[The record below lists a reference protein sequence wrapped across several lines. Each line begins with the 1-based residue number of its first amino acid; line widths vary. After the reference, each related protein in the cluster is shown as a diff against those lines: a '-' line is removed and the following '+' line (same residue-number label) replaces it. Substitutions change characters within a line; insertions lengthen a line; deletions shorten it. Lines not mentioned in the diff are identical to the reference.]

1 MMSNNENSEKFEA
14 FKAGLLKWK
23 NEHREEYNEFARH
36 MSNCDGSYYYHIF
49 KAVSSQMSHIAKE
62 WELSWGDDADVTFD
76 SMFMQV
82 AKENL
87 PKQIADMFAVPV
99 PDAERNG
106 GLISM
111 VRRVFGIKPKKQVKL
126 SAPLVLNWLFYG
138 KSFESMV
145 AMMDKQLADKSMER
159 SDRLKCSS
167 AVRAIISVSIKS
179 GYRTKEDWERH
190 FTKENSSNEN
200 ITGEWALQDVLKD
213 IPVETDAP
221 TKVETDNVQHATAG
235 RKKSKECP
243 LVDYLPSDSCEAILS
258 CIRKFITEHP
268 SAMHQALPFFVLKD
282 LPLRLPLCNG
292 VEYGIALTKQFP
304 DVSELR
310 SDHSIRQAVGK
321 LAGKETLMLIKD
333 GKTQMCRYIESDEYQ
348 ELLELLRND
357 LCRLT

>member
-1 MMSNNENSEKFEA
+1 MVKNEKSEKFET

-36 MSNCDGSYYYHIF
+36 MTNCDGSFYYHIF
-49 KAVSSQMSHIAKE
+49 KAVSSQMSHIARE
-62 WELSWGDDADVTFD
+62 WELSWGDDANETFD
-76 SMFMQV
+76 SIFMLM

-87 PKQIADMFAVPV
+87 PKQIADIFAVPV
-99 PDAERNG
+99 PDTESKS
-106 GLISM
+106 GLIGM
-111 VRRVFGIKPKKQVKL
+111 VRRVLGIKPKKQVKL
-126 SAPLVLNWLFYG
+126 SAPLVLSWLFYG

-167 AVRAIISVSIKS
+167 AAKAIISVSIKS

-190 FTKENSSNEN
+190 FAMENSSKES

-213 IPVETDAP
+213 IPVETDTPA
-221 TKVETDNVQHATAG
+221 KVETDNVQHATAG

-243 LVDYLPSDSCEAILS
+243 LVDYLPNDSYEAILS

-282 LPLRLPLCNG
+282 MSLRLPLCNG

-304 DVSELR
+304 DVKELR

-333 GKTQMCRYIESDEYQ
+333 GKAQMCRYIESDEYQ
-348 ELLELLRND
+348 DLLGLLRD
-357 LCRLT
+357 RLSKLA

>member
-1 MMSNNENSEKFEA
+1 MVNNEKSEKFET

-36 MSNCDGSYYYHIF
+36 MTNCDGSYYYHIF
-49 KAVSSQMSHIAKE
+49 KSVSNQMSHIARE
-62 WELSWGDDADVTFD
+62 WELSWGDDADDTFD
-76 SMFMQV
+76 SMFMLM

-87 PKQIADMFAVPV
+87 PKQIADIFAVPV
-99 PDAERNG
+99 PDTESKS
-106 GLISM
+106 GLIGM
-111 VRRVFGIKPKKQVKL
+111 VRRILGIKPKKQVKL
-126 SAPLVLNWLFYG
+126 SAPLVLSWLFYG

-167 AVRAIISVSIKS
+167 AAKAIISVSIKS

-190 FTKENSSNEN
+190 FAMENSSKGN

-213 IPVETDAP
+213 TPMETDTSA
-221 TKVETDNVQHATAG
+221 KVETDNMQHATAG

-243 LVDYLPSDSCEAILS
+243 LVAYLPNDSCEAILN

-282 LPLRLPLCNG
+282 LPLQLPLCNG

-304 DVSELR
+304 DVKELR

-333 GKTQMCRYIESDEYQ
+333 GKAQMCRYIESDEYQ
-348 ELLELLRND
+348 ELLGLLRNE
-357 LCRLT
+357 LGKLT